1 VTVPTWPEDPG
12 WRVRAGA
19 GLLIHSPMSDERREA
34 QRREDEREA
43 QQAEFEAEL
52 AKQAALERRWEL
64 QRQGVQPRTVAEVLA
79 AAGAAADR
87 ADRREERLVAAG
99 LEEQGKPK
107 PKLTETAELIQVQ
120 KDVFEKGRLLR
131 KLKRG
136 RR

>member
-1 VTVPTWPEDPG
+1 
-12 WRVRAGA
+12 
-19 GLLIHSPMSDERREA
+19 MSDERREA

-64 QRQGVQPRTVAEVLA
+64 QRQGVQPRTVAEVLGA
-79 AAGAAADR
+79 AAAAADR
-87 ADRREERLVAAG
+87 ADRREAKLIAAG

-107 PKLTETAELIQVQ
+107 PKLIGTAEIIQVQ
-120 KDVFEKGRLLR
+120 KDVFEKNRLLR

-136 RR
+136 AR